1 MQNPQPL
8 AVSAIVGTR
17 KSSPTIVPYSSG
29 EAQMGE
35 VQISA
40 DWFCRLWVEFEQAYT

>member
-17 KSSPTIVPYSSG
+17 KSSPTTAPYSSG

-35 VQISA
+35 VRIGA
-40 DWFCRLWVEFEQAYT
+40 DWFCQLWVESEQAYT